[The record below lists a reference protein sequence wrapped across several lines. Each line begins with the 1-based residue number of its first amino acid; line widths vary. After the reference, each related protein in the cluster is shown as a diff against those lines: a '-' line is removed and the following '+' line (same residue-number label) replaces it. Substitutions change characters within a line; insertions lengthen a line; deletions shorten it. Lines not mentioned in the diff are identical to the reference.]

1 MEETSLQVAFH
12 DYKKQ
17 FESLNDV
24 LIRNNFDVS
33 TAVLKKEKSKLKT
46 EIKLDTNIAI
56 KLDVDAPEAASE
68 YLELGYDQE
77 KKMKFYKVY
86 FNDEK

>member
-1 MEETSLQVAFH
+1 KFDE
-12 DYKKQ
+12 YKKH
-17 FESLNDV
+17 FENLNDV

-33 TAVLKKEKSKLKT
+33 GVVLKKEKSKLKT
-46 EIKLDTNIAI
+46 EIKLDTNINI

-68 YLELGYDQE
+68 YLERGYDEE

-86 FNDEK
+86 FNEEK